1 MKLRK
6 EKDSKAEYKKIV
18 KMVERARKAA
28 DKFIQA
34 NKHLWDQT
42 ATPNIYR

>member
-1 MKLRK
+1 MKIAK
-6 EKDSKAEYKKIV
+6 EKDSKKEYDKIV

-42 ATPNIYR
+42 ARSNIYR